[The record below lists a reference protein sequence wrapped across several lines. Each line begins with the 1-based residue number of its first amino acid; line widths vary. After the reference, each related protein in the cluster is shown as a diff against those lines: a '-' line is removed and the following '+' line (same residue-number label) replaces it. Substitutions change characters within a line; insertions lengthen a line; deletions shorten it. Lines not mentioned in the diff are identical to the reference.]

1 MGRQPLPADS
11 PDMLALVVPGP
22 ARHGLGRVPRPV
34 PGPGEALVA
43 VSQAAMCG
51 TDLRLLR
58 GGLHDARY
66 PVIPGHEWAG
76 RVLAAPSR
84 PELVGV
90 AVVGDGM
97 SACGQCHMCARD
109 AYNLCAA
116 LDEVGFTRQGAFAE
130 VLCIP
135 AANLRPLPGN
145 LSGMEGCLLEPLCVA
160 LHAME
165 RAPDVTGRTVGI
177 IGAGAVGLL
186 VAQLAVAGG
195 AKTVKLAEPVKLRRQ
210 IAAELGLVACAALHE
225 WRADEPEIVFDAT
238 GIAGVYPQGLQV
250 TRPGGS
256 YVLIGY
262 SGEDRVTI
270 EPAIVMLRELSVYGV
285 LSGYGQLDKALQ
297 AVVSGAVRLAPLVSS
312 PLPLSEYR
320 AVLGGSDPAPLRH
333 FFTIGRAAGL
343 G

>member
-97 SACGQCHMCARD
+97 WAVPYVRK
-109 AYNLCAA
+109 
-116 LDEVGFTRQGAFAE
+116 
-130 VLCIP
+130 
-135 AANLRPLPGN
+135 
-145 LSGMEGCLLEPLCVA
+145 GCL
-160 LHAME
+160 
-165 RAPDVTGRTVGI
+165 
-177 IGAGAVGLL
+177 
-186 VAQLAVAGG
+186 Q
-195 AKTVKLAEPVKLRRQ
+195 PVR
-210 IAAELGLVACAALHE
+210 
-225 WRADEPEIVFDAT
+225 
-238 GIAGVYPQGLQV
+238 
-250 TRPGGS
+250 GS
-256 YVLIGY
+256 
-262 SGEDRVTI
+262 R
-270 EPAIVMLRELSVYGV
+270 
-285 LSGYGQLDKALQ
+285 
-297 AVVSGAVRLAPLVSS
+297 
-312 PLPLSEYR
+312 
-320 AVLGGSDPAPLRH
+320 
-333 FFTIGRAAGL
+333 
-343 G
+343 